1 MDDIRQAVARIDENV
16 KLLREDF
23 APLVTSVQNQEKQ
36 IAILQNNEK
45 WRKSILS
52 GFFGLLGV
60 IIGALAEFFR
70 K

>member
-45 WRKSILS
+45 WRKGILS
-52 GFFGLLGV
+52 GFFGLFGV